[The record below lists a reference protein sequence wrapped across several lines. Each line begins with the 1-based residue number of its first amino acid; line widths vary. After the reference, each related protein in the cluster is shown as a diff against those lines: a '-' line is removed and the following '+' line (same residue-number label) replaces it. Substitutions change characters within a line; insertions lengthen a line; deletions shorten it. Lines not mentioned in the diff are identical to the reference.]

1 VRGLLQFRSIVESGR
16 EVGSELVE
24 VSGLSMNFTSNLNDL
39 GDCVKRNHTAAGWG
53 SRLFTRSLSWG
64 GISEV
69 SHESMTK
76 EFSPSPLFERVERA
90 RRRKR
95 KIKDTQ
101 ITLAHGSGGRAM
113 HELVEGLFLEYLGNP
128 LLDLLEDQAVFEV
141 APMNGHSSARLAF
154 TTDSYVVDPIF
165 FPGGDIGKLA
175 VHGTVN
181 DLAMSGARPLYLSAG
196 FILEEAFP
204 IEDLRRILASMRAA
218 ADEAGVQIITG
229 DTKVVQK
236 GSADRVFINTSG
248 IGVIESEIRVSASR
262 AAVGDKVIVSG
273 SIGDHGTTIMIA
285 RGELELETDIE
296 SDSAPL
302 NHLVSAM
309 FEAASRI
316 SNVQAIHCLRD
327 PTHGGVAT
335 TLNEMALASDVHIRI
350 FEGQIPIR
358 DEVHGA
364 CEILG
369 LDPLYVANE
378 GKLIAIVAGE
388 AAESLVSRM
397 REHTLGR
404 DACVIGEVVAEP
416 AGIVSMVTG
425 FGGTRIV
432 DMLAGEQLPRIC

>member
-1 VRGLLQFRSIVESGR
+1 MS
-16 EVGSELVE
+16 
-24 VSGLSMNFTSNLNDL
+24 
-39 GDCVKRNHTAAGWG
+39 KP
-53 SRLFTRSLSWG
+53 
-64 GISEV
+64 
-69 SHESMTK
+69 
-76 EFSPSPLFERVERA
+76 FSPSPLFERVERA

-101 ITLAHGSGGRAM
+101 ITLAHGSGGKAM

-128 LLDLLEDQAVFEV
+128 LLDMLEDQAVFEV
-141 APMNGHSSARLAF
+141 TDADGKDRLGSTRLAF

-196 FILEEAFP
+196 FILEEGFP
-204 IEDLRRILASMRAA
+204 IDDLKRILASMRDAA
-218 ADEAGVQIITG
+218 AKAGVQIVTG

-248 IGVIESEIRVSASR
+248 IGVIESPVRLSASR
-262 AAVGDKVIVSG
+262 ASVGDKVIVSG
-273 SIGDHGTTIMIA
+273 SIGDHGTTIMIS

-302 NHLVSAM
+302 NHLVSEM
-309 FEAASRI
+309 LEEAARI
-316 SNVQAIHCLRD
+316 DSVELIHCLRD
-327 PTHGGVAT
+327 PTRGGVAT
-335 TLNEMALASDVHIRI
+335 TLNEIALASEVHIKIYEERI
-350 FEGQIPIR
+350 PVR
-358 DEVHGA
+358 SEVHGA

-378 GKLIAIVAGE
+378 GKLIAIVAG
-388 AAESLVSRM
+388 AVADSLVARM
-397 REHTLGR
+397 RENPLGR
-404 DACVIGEVVAEP
+404 EACVIGEVISEP
-416 AGIVSMVTG
+416 QGIVSMVTG